1 MITITDTEHVVRMIF
16 PDSLKKDGGVHP
28 NAFKLRQ
35 CPAPKGPEQYVS
47 VNRYESEAFLY
58 DVQAFD
64 KGRNLSCSLM
74 VVGDIRAIRLFLDQT
89 DDYPVLYDVRD
100 TSTQEHLSHAGIFI
114 SVSGMPLEGSGD
126 AILNSIEEG
135 KNKSKNL
142 QAIRRMLSDLAA
154 KKLMTVDAI
163 CSSRGY
169 GDSAIAL
176 KY

>member
-35 CPAPKGPEQYVS
+35 WPAPKGPEQYVS
-47 VNRYESEAFLY
+47 VNRYESDAFLN

-74 VVGDIRAIRLFLDQT
+74 TVGDIRAISLFLDQS
-89 DDYPVLYDVRD
+89 DDYPVRYDVRD
-100 TSTQEHLSHAGIFI
+100 TSTPEHLSHAGIFV

-126 AILNSIEEG
+126 AILDSIEEG

-154 KKLMTVDAI
+154 KNLTTVNSI
-163 CSSRGY
+163 CSQYRSQRTQ
-169 GDSAIAL
+169 
-176 KY
+176 